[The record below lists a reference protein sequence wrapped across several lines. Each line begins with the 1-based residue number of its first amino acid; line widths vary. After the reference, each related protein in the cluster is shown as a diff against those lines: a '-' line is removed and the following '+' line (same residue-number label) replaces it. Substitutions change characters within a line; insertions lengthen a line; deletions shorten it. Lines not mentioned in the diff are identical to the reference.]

1 MDRTSLDM
9 TPLWPPRNLFCSCVA
24 GEVSWLQ
31 ERTSSLKCPA
41 ILVLEFWSIENESP
55 WRRKWQ
61 PTPVFLPGKFHG
73 ERSLVGYS
81 SWGKKKKKKKKK
93 ERMNL
98 QLLYHGG
105 GWTSSCLRF
114 TNVVLFV
121 PSTVIHL
128 SLFML
133 VTDPSYLCVI
143 WTQPSKRLLP
153 SSNET
158 NHI

>member
-31 ERTSSLKCPA
+31 ERTSSLNCPA

-81 SWGKKKKKKKKK
+81 SWGKKKKKKKKR
-93 ERMNL
+93 ENESPIAL
-98 QLLYHGG
+98 PWWGLN
-105 GWTSSCLRF
+105 F
-114 TNVVLFV
+114 
-121 PSTVIHL
+121 
-128 SLFML
+128 
-133 VTDPSYLCVI
+133 
-143 WTQPSKRLLP
+143 LLP
-153 SSNET
+153 QIYQRCFICALHSHSSFIIYVGDWPILSVCNLNSAEQEAASL
-158 NHI
+158 I